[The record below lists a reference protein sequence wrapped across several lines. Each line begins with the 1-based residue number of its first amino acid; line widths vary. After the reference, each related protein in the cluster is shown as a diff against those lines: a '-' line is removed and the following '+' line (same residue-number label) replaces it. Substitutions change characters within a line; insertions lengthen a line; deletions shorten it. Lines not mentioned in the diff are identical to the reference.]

1 MRSFNVEFSMG
12 SEGGREKGKEGGRE
26 RGGGGAQGSHNSDIC
41 FYNNPVND
49 SQRVATEVPN

>member
-1 MRSFNVEFSMG
+1 MG